1 MLQALVAA
9 GEAVGAGFTL
19 AGGFPYDRLGVF
31 RKRFEEAL
39 EGFQALERSESRI
52 PGLAAS
58 FSGDDGYV

>member
-39 EGFQALERSESRI
+39 EGESAKV
-52 PGLAAS
+52 LKN
-58 FSGDDGYV
+58 FT